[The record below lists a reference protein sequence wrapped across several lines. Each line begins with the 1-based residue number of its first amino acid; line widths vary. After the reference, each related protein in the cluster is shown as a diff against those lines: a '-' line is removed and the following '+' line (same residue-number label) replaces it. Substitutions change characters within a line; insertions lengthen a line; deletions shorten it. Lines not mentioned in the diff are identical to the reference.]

1 MKIEIFPFK
10 NETDV
15 AIITN
20 LKEWWK
26 PMGSQ
31 VAMEHVWAMPGQN
44 LNQMKMVSNH
54 NLVKGAMISDARYDP
69 TLHIIPAKWQ
79 QHHNLGN
86 VYTGNVS
93 KTKAYQMRKKAFW
106 EVAKAKFPN
115 ETILKPTADA
125 FLIALYAF
133 QIKPGYANY
142 IGIDPGMSGCA
153 VKLIPEIHFSEAA
166 YYPGLGFVCQEDEFD
181 V

>member
-1 MKIEIFPFK
+1 MKIEVFPFK

-15 AIITN
+15 DIIMK

-26 PMGSQ
+26 PIGSL
-31 VAMEHVWAMPGQN
+31 VVMEHVWAMPGQN

-54 NLVKGAMISDARYDP
+54 NLVKGAMIADARYDP

-79 QHHNLGN
+79 QHYILGN

-106 EVAKAKFPN
+106 EAAKKKFPN
-115 ETILKPTADA
+115 ETILKSTADA

-133 QIKPGYANY
+133 ETQPHHPTY
-142 IGIDPGMSGCA
+142 IGIDPGISGCA
-153 VKLIPEIHFSEAA
+153 VKLIPEMHFSEIGH
-166 YYPGLGFVCQEDEFD
+166 YPGLGFVCQEDDFD

>member
-1 MKIEIFPFK
+1 MKIEVFPFK

-15 AIITN
+15 DIILK

-26 PMGSQ
+26 TPGSR
-31 VAMEHVWAMPGQN
+31 VALEHVWAMPGQN

-54 NLVKGAMISDARYDP
+54 NLVKGAMISDARY
-69 TLHIIPAKWQ
+69 TQALHIIPAKWQ

-86 VYTGNVS
+86 IFVGNVS

-106 EVAKAKFPN
+106 EAAKKKFPN

-133 QIKPGYANY
+133 ETQPSCNPC

-153 VKLIPEIHFSEAA
+153 VKLIPEIHISEAA
-166 YYPGLGFVCQEDEFD
+166 YYPGLGFVCQEDDFD